1 MLLYTWH
8 PEVALHDPGAC
19 SHQFCAIYAEATTED
34 LAADPAV
41 QALIADAVRRER
53 EAVVAWL
60 RKEAEAWAS
69 MGEDTYAADDLDL
82 ASTIESGAHH
92 HTETDHG

>member
-53 EAVVAWL
+53 EAVVL
-60 RKEAEAWAS
+60 YCRS
-69 MGEDTYAADDLDL
+69 VRDLVYRFRPGLDHAAD
-82 ASTIESGAHH
+82 SIESGAHH
-92 HTETDHG
+92 PTEADR